1 MVNPLTKSLI
11 KLTTNLTPISV
22 GTKFFPTNSLE
33 TEYVEL
39 FNYTQTILFEL
50 DKAEITSDSIL
61 ENLIRDVGGENLPK
75 DYNFYELKPAEN
87 RIEEYALVSNIIMGN
102 DRYFYI
108 ELQNPSNLINV
119 FVKIIENEKGEVVEK
134 TETELVAK
142 MLSKNDA
149 IRVAIELIGIGL
161 SEGSQV
167 ISAVGMTGAASIER
181 AIHYTQHVGSFPG
194 IAFTK
199 LGGEYALVFD
209 SPFLLR
215 ESKPLNL
222 DNYLFIDLIDSTK
235 FIDKNGRNQ
244 LVDLMTGIK
253 NFIETECDG
262 ELEGYREGG
271 DDFIARFPSKDLA
284 IRALRDEKLGT
295 DAFTDFLAVEFS
307 VKLPNEQG
315 NSLLSA
321 EKEDIYLRLDRELR
335 ALLEAIEISVGLD
348 NTLVMV
354 AGTAQDP
361 YSTKELASRQIA
373 SGQFNAKR
381 SMALLNA
388 YLMAIYG
395 QGRYISGYY
404 TRQIYLNQALITNKK
419 IDRNQK
425 NFFF

>member
-1 MVNPLTKSLI
+1 MTSFLTKAYI
-11 KLTTNLTPISV
+11 RLTTKLNPIAV
-22 GTKFFPTNSLE
+22 GTKFFPTNTLE

-61 ENLIRDVGGENLPK
+61 ENLIRDVGAENIPK
-75 DYNFYELKPAEN
+75 DYDFYELTPAEN
-87 RIEEYALVSNIIMGN
+87 RVEEYALVSNIIMGS

-108 ELQNPSNLINV
+108 ELKQPSNLINV
-119 FVKIIENEKGEVVEK
+119 FVKIIQNEKGEIVEK
-134 TETELVAK
+134 TATELVAR

-161 SEGSQV
+161 SEGIEV

-181 AIHYTQHVGSFPG
+181 AIHYTQNVGSFPG

-209 SPFLLR
+209 SPFLLQ
-215 ESKPLNL
+215 ESRPVNL
-222 DNYLFIDLIDSTK
+222 ENYLFIDLIDSTK

-284 IRALRDEKLGT
+284 IRAGL
-295 DAFTDFLAVEFS
+295 DAAWFALDNGAKIRAGVGRSRREAGERAQLVDSLPSTSPLSLVVFELANGLYAYNIPSEFS
-307 VKLPNEQG
+307 RTLINLVENEKAKLIG
-315 NSLLSA
+315 VFA
-321 EKEDIYLRLDRELR
+321 FVFIF
-335 ALLEAIEISVGLD
+335 V
-348 NTLVMV
+348 
-354 AGTAQDP
+354 
-361 YSTKELASRQIA
+361 
-373 SGQFNAKR
+373 
-381 SMALLNA
+381 
-388 YLMAIYG
+388 YLMSILG
-395 QGRYISGYY
+395 LGVFGFVGI
-404 TRQIYLNQALITNKK
+404 ILALVYA
-419 IDRNQK
+419 
-425 NFFF
+425 FVA